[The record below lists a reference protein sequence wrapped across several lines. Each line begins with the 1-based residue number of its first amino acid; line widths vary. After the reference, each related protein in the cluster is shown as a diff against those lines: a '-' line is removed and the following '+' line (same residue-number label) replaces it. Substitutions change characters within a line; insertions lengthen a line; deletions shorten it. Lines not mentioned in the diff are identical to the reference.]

1 MESEYGVFVSNAGRD
16 QDKIE
21 QARALGQS
29 MVQNGVPA
37 SAILDMF
44 DTENFAGLKDKIRKA
59 EAAQEELKR
68 AQEQAQRQQ
77 AQQQQQLQQQQQEMA
92 SIDKDKDRQVE
103 IEKTLIA
110 AEAKDH
116 TNRMQIDLEK
126 MVRDFEIKEKEI
138 QLKEQALNKE
148 GDLEPN
154 GV

>member
-1 MESEYGVFVSNAGRD
+1 
-16 QDKIE
+16 
-21 QARALGQS
+21 
-29 MVQNGVPA
+29 
-37 SAILDMF
+37 
-44 DTENFAGLKDKIRKA
+44 
-59 EAAQEELKR
+59 
-68 AQEQAQRQQ
+68 
-77 AQQQQQLQQQQQEMA
+77 MA

-103 IEKTLIA
+103 IEKALIA
-110 AEAKDH
+110 AEAKDQ